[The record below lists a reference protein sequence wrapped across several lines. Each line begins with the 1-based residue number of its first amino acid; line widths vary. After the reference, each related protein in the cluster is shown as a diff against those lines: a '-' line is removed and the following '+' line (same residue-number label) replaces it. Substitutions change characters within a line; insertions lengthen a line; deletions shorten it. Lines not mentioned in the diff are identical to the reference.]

1 MPSVPSIPR
10 KSATTYHAVHAEP
23 CAKAAEELLKPEW
36 NDEKRQVKRGVLDDA
51 NSHADRA
58 DAAQHKVRRL

>member
-1 MPSVPSIPR
+1 
-10 KSATTYHAVHAEP
+10 VHAEP